1 MLIPDL
7 TGEFKFL
14 ALIKSYKEMK
24 HPIRQLTLL
33 SILVFAVSANVI
45 AQSNNQF
52 NDAEIAAIAVAANDI
67 DIKYAEIAKEKS
79 TNEEI
84 LNFANTMIEDH
95 NAVIGQAVDL
105 VTELGVNPQPNS
117 LSKKLN
123 ADAEKTREML
133 KKKYGNAFDE
143 AYINNEVAYHK
154 AVIETVRDALI
165 PDTENQQLKD
175 LLQAVLPALEAHLEH
190 ATQVQKEIAG

>member
-1 MLIPDL
+1 MPDL

-14 ALIKSYKEMK
+14 ALIKLYKEMK
-24 HPIRQLTLL
+24 HTIRQLTLL
-33 SILVFAVSANVI
+33 SILVFTVSANVI
-45 AQSNNQF
+45 AQPNNQF
-52 NDAEIAAIAVAANDI
+52 NDAEIAAIAVAANNI

-95 NAVIGQAVDL
+95 NAVISQAVDL
-105 VTELGVNPQPNS
+105 VTELGVEPQPNS

-123 ADAEKTREML
+123 TDAEKTRAML
-133 KKKYGNAFDE
+133 KKKYGKAFDK
-143 AYINNEVAYHK
+143 AYINNEVSYHK
-154 AVIETVRDALI
+154 AIIGTVRDVLI
-165 PDTENQQLKD
+165 PDTENRQLKD

-190 ATQVQKEIAG
+190 AKQVQKEISG

>member
-1 MLIPDL
+1 MPDL

-14 ALIKSYKEMK
+14 ALIKLYKEMK
-24 HPIRQLTLL
+24 HTIRQLTLL

-52 NDAEIAAIAVAANDI
+52 NDAEIAAIAVAANNI

-95 NAVIGQAVDL
+95 NAVISQAVDL
-105 VTELGVNPQPNS
+105 VTKLGVEPQPNS

-123 ADAEKTREML
+123 ADAEKTRAML
-133 KKKYGNAFDE
+133 KKKYGKAFDK

-154 AVIETVRDALI
+154 AVIGAVRDVLI
-165 PDTENQQLKD
+165 PDTENRQLKD

-190 ATQVQKEIAG
+190 AEQVQKEIAAG